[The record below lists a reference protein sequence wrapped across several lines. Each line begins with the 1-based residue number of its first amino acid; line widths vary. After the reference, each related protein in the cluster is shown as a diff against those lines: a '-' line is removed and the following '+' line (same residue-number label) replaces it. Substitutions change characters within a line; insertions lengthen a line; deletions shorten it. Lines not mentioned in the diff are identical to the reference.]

1 MSNCE
6 KLSTKTHSART
17 WRECLSGAT
26 QLPDPCQVMIVV
38 HGDKEQM
45 VHKTHSHFQ
54 VVIVVRGAPLFKTA
68 VQTLASYTREAS
80 AARSRCCAE
89 SPQTEYVD
97 SGGEKCNP
105 LGTQM

>member
-1 MSNCE
+1 MEFESILAWKALPEREFRENVVIDGHR
-6 KLSTKTHSART
+6 SSASRT
-17 WRECLSGAT
+17 RL
-26 QLPDPCQVMIVV
+26 
-38 HGDKEQM
+38 
-45 VHKTHSHFQ
+45 
-54 VVIVVRGAPLFKTA
+54 VIVVRGAPLFKTA